1 MKTSILYMDNRE
13 VYNVIIDVNDKLY
26 INTRFPIK
34 QLLIEI
40 NNTENSHL
48 YIQTIY
54 LIWK

>member
-13 VYNVIIDVNDKLY
+13 VYNGIIDVNNKLY

-40 NNTENSHL
+40 NNTKNSHL

>member
-1 MKTSILYMDNRE
+1 MKTKILYMDNRE
-13 VYNVIIDVNDKLY
+13 VYNGIIDVNDKLL
-26 INTRFPIK
+26 NTRFPIK

-40 NNTENSHL
+40 NNTKNSHL